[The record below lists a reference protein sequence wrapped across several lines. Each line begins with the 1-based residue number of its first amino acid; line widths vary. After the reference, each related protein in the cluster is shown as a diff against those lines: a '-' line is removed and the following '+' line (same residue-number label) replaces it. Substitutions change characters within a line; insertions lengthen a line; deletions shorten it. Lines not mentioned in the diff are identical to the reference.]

1 MILKISKFLISAAI
15 HAKGYF
21 KDGQEYNFIYTL
33 TQTSGTGDVATHISG
48 NAYKAHTRIQRHGN
62 DLNIEVSIII
72 TILIL
77 LLLYYYNYYYDYKL

>member
-1 MILKISKFLISAAI
+1 MYGSKNIEISAAI

-48 NAYKAHTRIQRHGN
+48 KAYKANTRIQRHGN
-62 DLNIEVSIII
+62 DLNIEVSAF
-72 TILIL
+72 
-77 LLLYYYNYYYDYKL
+77 DYKIKYFIILKKIVYFYNF

>member
-1 MILKISKFLISAAI
+1 MVLKISKFLISAAI

-62 DLNIEVSIII
+62 DLNIEVSSSA
-72 TILIL
+72 L
-77 LLLYYYNYYYDYKL
+77 LHYFFLKL

>member
-1 MILKISKFLISAAI
+1 MVLKISKFLISAAI

-62 DLNIEVSIII
+62 DLNIEVSSA
-72 TILIL
+72 L
-77 LLLYYYNYYYDYKL
+77 LHY

>member
-1 MILKISKFLISAAI
+1 MVLKISKFLISAAI

-62 DLNIEVSIII
+62 DLNIEVSKLFINCNLDFFYTYINN
-72 TILIL
+72 TIL
-77 LLLYYYNYYYDYKL
+77 DF